1 MKKIAF
7 SFALVCSTCFVLFG
21 QQQPTFVAY
30 IGKNVEST
38 NEKYLGRYN
47 NIYDTQTP
55 LLGIFAFV
63 VTGGQADPFT
73 GEYDKVTEQQII
85 NKRNYSLGCRIG
97 VGTEKRV
104 QVGVNAS
111 HFEYDMTRNW
121 ASGIQTKDTEKFTTV
136 MTDVQYAW
144 LCRNQLTCYSGAGIG
159 FTKHNYEKT
168 RENKGGQKMHA
179 AGQLTAI
186 GVRFNAGPVGAHI
199 ECGAGALGMFR
210 GGLSVAF

>member
-7 SFALVCSTCFVLFG
+7 SFALICSTCFVLFG

-30 IGKNVEST
+30 INKNAMSS
-38 NEKYLGRYN
+38 NENYLGRYN
-47 NIYDTQTP
+47 NVYDTQTP
-55 LLGIFAFV
+55 VFSFIAFV
-63 VTGGQADPFT
+63 VTGGQADPFA
-73 GEYDKVTEQQII
+73 GEYDNVTEQHII

-104 QVGVNAS
+104 QVGINTS

-121 ASGIQTKDTEKFTTV
+121 LSGIQTKDTEKFTTV

-144 LCRNQLTCYSGAGIG
+144 LYRNQLTCYSGAGIG
-159 FTKHNYEKT
+159 LTKHNYEKT
-168 RENKGGQKMHA
+168 REKRDGQKMHA

-199 ECGAGALGMFR
+199 ECGTGSLGMLR